1 MSRIVVITNP
11 ASGRGR
17 GARALPRVRA
27 AFAAVGVT
35 DVRTTASAGGEA
47 RAVHAALDDGA
58 TTIAVAGGDG
68 TWGRCAAALVES
80 GADAS
85 MAFLSGGTG
94 NDFAKNLPAP
104 SHDYEAMA
112 RLITGRHA
120 EWRSD
125 MGCITHAGGRDLFLN
140 VAGFGFD
147 VAVLERSLRG
157 GRLRGSAVYIAA
169 AVREL
174 FAYPGFALRR
184 DGAPPR
190 EAMMLVISNGLN
202 FGGAFRIAPE
212 ARVDDGLLDIVE
224 IGDVHGLARVPLF
237 ARALRGAH
245 LTDPRVVGDRA
256 AACELAFDAP
266 PAYEIDGEICSATSS
281 VVRASC
287 LPRALRI
294 VAGPLAEGPVPAGA
308 VDSARR
314 AARP

>member
-1 MSRIVVITNP
+1 MRRIVVITNP

-27 AFAAVGVT
+27 AFAAVGVG

-47 RAVHAALDDGA
+47 RAVQAALDDGA
-58 TTIAVAGGDG
+58 TTIAVVGGDG
-68 TWGRCAAALVES
+68 TWGRSASALVAS
-80 GADAS
+80 GAEAS

-112 RLITGRHA
+112 RLIVGPHA

-125 MGCITHAGGRDLFLN
+125 VGCIAHDGGRDLFLN

-147 VAVLERSLRG
+147 VAVLARILRG
-157 GRLRGSAVYIAA
+157 GWLRGSAVYIAA

-190 EAMMLVISNGLN
+190 ETMMLVISNGLN
-202 FGGAFRIAPE
+202 FGGAFRIAPT
-212 ARVDDGLLDIVE
+212 ARVDDGLLDIIE
-224 IGDVHGLARVPLF
+224 IGNVRGLSRVPLF

-245 LTDPRVVGDRA
+245 LTHPRVTGDRA
-256 AACELAFDAP
+256 AACELVFDEP
-266 PAYEIDGEICSATSS
+266 PAYEIDGEMCFATSPG
-281 VVRASC
+281 VRVSC

-294 VAGPLAEGPVPAGA
+294 VAGPIAG
-308 VDSARR
+308 
-314 AARP
+314 